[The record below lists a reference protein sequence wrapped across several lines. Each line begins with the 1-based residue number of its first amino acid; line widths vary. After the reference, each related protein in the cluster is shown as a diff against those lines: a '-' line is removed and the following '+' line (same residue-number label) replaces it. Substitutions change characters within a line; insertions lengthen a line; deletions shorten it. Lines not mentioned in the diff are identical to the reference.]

1 MANAAEGDRG
11 SFFHAERSQK
21 HSYLTLQKLSFLW
34 TSFVVWLLRRTIFE
48 FLPNYKIL
56 TQHKKNEH
64 IRFLYTY
71 ISENWW
77 TEHSVIWSR
86 SKCCANRFV
95 YCLSTQK
102 QNRWMNKRTCG
113 SGKKYLFQFVLPRLS
128 WLVRRAYLVQYADDP
143 ISQDW
148 IETRWLACLVWFHIR
163 FTHSRYFWFRD
174 LLLVLVPMPHFAN
187 ALKLPQHFLLPHF
200 LIWKANFKGSYLYV
214 SL

>member
-1 MANAAEGDRG
+1 M
-11 SFFHAERSQK
+11 QK
-21 HSYLTLQKLSFLW
+21 GHK
-34 TSFVVWLLRRTIFE
+34 
-48 FLPNYKIL
+48 NIL
-56 TQHKKNEH
+56 TSPFKCFPFFEH
-64 IRFLYTY
+64 PLLFDFWGEQYLNSFQITKFWHNIKRMSTFDFY
-71 ISENWW
+71 IHIVLK
-77 TEHSVIWSR
+77 TDGAEHSVIWSR
-86 SKCCANRFV
+86 SKCRANRFV

-102 QNRWMNKRTCG
+102 QNCWVNKRTCG

-163 FTHSRYFWFRD
+163 FTHSRYFRFRD
-174 LLLVLVPMPHFAN
+174 LLLFLVPMPHFAN